1 MEEKGGEVAAVAPQL
16 KLKLE
21 TRRWSWGCSWRCCWV
36 AGFDCTYTCSSV
48 LRCAPLS
55 VCVRVCVCAHLYLDL
70 SAFLALSIRQ
80 AILQFFA
87 QVVPSPLLV
96 IYNFFLGQSGAC
108 RNINWTR
115 FTDTHTHTHTHLYLC
130 WELLCC
136 NMNSCA
142 THKVHSSVDEDDDN
156 GSSLWQPPHTP
167 HSAVSFLYPPL
178 FLLPLSFFCCAF
190 FSLFSYISLELGECL
205 WNCLFLCLDR
215 AIVTV
220 CLIATFCN
228 IIAMAVAVAVASHVA
243 V

>member
-1 MEEKGGEVAAVAPQL
+1 MCYGVHH
-16 KLKLE
+16 
-21 TRRWSWGCSWRCCWV
+21 
-36 AGFDCTYTCSSV
+36 
-48 LRCAPLS
+48 S
-55 VCVRVCVCAHLYLDL
+55 VCVCVCAHLYLDL

-115 FTDTHTHTHTHLYLC
+115 FTDTHTYIHEYTRTLTCIYAENFCAAIWILVLHTKCTQVLMRTTTTEVPCGSHRTLPTLQIPHSLSPSLPVPFFLP
-130 WELLCC
+130 LLC
-136 NMNSCA
+136 
-142 THKVHSSVDEDDDN
+142 V
-156 GSSLWQPPHTP
+156 
-167 HSAVSFLYPPL
+167 
-178 FLLPLSFFCCAF
+178 
-190 FSLFSYISLELGECL
+190 FSLFSYISLELGDCL